1 MDKAARSRANP
12 FHCKTA
18 PLRYSRIASARKVW
32 IANRNHSYSAG
43 YHMSVLRILSPY
55 RLAGVAFAMA
65 LLEENHPVLID
76 DLTNRSRIAG
86 EV

>member
-1 MDKAARSRANP
+1 MDIAARSRANT
-12 FHCKTA
+12 FHCKSQSF
-18 PLRYSRIASARKVW
+18 LFSRVSHVGFTDLPP
-32 IANRNHSYSAG
+32 H
-43 YHMSVLRILSPY
+43 